1 MQNNLKVNKTKGPNH
16 GKKQNNRKVEKNKI
30 RNVEKFK
37 SRKDTR

>member
-30 RNVEKFK
+30 RNVDKFIY
-37 SRKDTR
+37 RKDAK